1 MSSPGNASSLWFRKA
16 EEDLLGI
23 RNNLNAQQI
32 PWGLV
37 GFLAQQTIE
46 KYLKG
51 LLAAHQPT
59 IQRTHDLVGLL
70 QLCCGFV
77 PELQAYEARCRKVS
91 ALYLI
96 SRYPESRDVT
106 ESEAPDVVDT
116 ALEIRRVVLEGL
128 KPS

>member
-1 MSSPGNASSLWFRKA
+1 MNSPNNASSMWFQKA
-16 EEDLLGI
+16 DEDLLGI
-23 RNNLNAQQI
+23 RNNLNAQQV

-51 LLAAHQPT
+51 FLAAHQPT

-70 QLCCGFV
+70 QLCASFA
-77 PELQAYEARCRKVS
+77 PTLQSYEAKCRKVS

-96 SRYPESRDVT
+96 SRYPGGRNVT
-106 ESEAPDVVDT
+106 EAEA
-116 ALEIRRVVLEGL
+116 
-128 KPS
+128 KSS

>member
-1 MSSPGNASSLWFRKA
+1 MWFEKA

-23 RNNLNAQQI
+23 RNNLNAQQV

-51 LLAAHQPT
+51 FLAAHQPT

-70 QLCCGFV
+70 QLCASFA
-77 PELQAYEARCRKVS
+77 PKLQSQEAKRRKVS
-91 ALYLI
+91 TLYLI
-96 SRYPESRDVT
+96 SRYPEGRTIT
-106 ESEAPDVVDT
+106 EAEAREAVEI
-116 ALEIRRVVLEGL
+116 ALEMKQIISESLQL
-128 KPS
+128 

>member
-1 MSSPGNASSLWFRKA
+1 MWFEKA

-23 RNNLNAQQI
+23 RNNLASQKV

-37 GFLAQQTIE
+37 AFLAQQTIE

-51 LLAAHQPT
+51 FLAAHQPS

-70 QLCCGFV
+70 QLCASFA
-77 PELQAYEARCRKVS
+77 PKLQSHEAKCRKVS

-96 SRYPESRDVT
+96 SRYPEARTVT
-106 ESEAPDVVDT
+106 EAEAKEAV
-116 ALEIRRVVLEGL
+116 EIAFGN
-128 KPS
+128 